1 MDSTPTEF
9 SISLP
14 SDEIHVMLNAMELNH
29 HIFTMTKQSDK
40 NYYLF
45 EAKLSKLE
53 IFCLGQAFEN
63 CRTPLKP
70 LTS

>member
-9 SISLP
+9 SMSISN
-14 SDEIHVMLNAMELNH
+14 SEVHVMIKAMELNE

-45 EAKLSKLE
+45 EAQLSKLE
-53 IFCLGQAFEN
+53 IFSLG
-63 CRTPLKP
+63 RTFDNLLNAKLPTP
-70 LTS
+70 